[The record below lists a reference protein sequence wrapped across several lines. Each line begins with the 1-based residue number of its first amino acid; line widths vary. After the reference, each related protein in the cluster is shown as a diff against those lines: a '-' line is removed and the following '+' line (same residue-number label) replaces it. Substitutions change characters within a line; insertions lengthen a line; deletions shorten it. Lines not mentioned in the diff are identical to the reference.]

1 MSNENVAHIKV
12 SLDDESKALLK
23 AHTTALLASA
33 GGKAPPAGKT
43 PPAGKGK
50 TPPADD
56 FSDDTSGDDT
66 GGDDTGGEGD
76 GEGGDDFALG
86 EGEEET
92 TYTNADVQKCLRELA
107 TLTDKNA
114 AVKILKAKGG
124 TSELSKL
131 KEDKFAAVI
140 DAVNAAIKAAK
151 KAAK

>member
-12 SLDDESKALLK
+12 SLDDESKALLA
-23 AHTTALLASA
+23 AHTKALLASA

-66 GGDDTGGEGD
+66 GDDTGGEGD